1 MKIYTAQVKSSL
13 DVARMGIIQ
22 ITCTDEPRATEAY
35 YTTPY
40 HKPFRTGGMFAIPAE
55 NSNIL
60 IAFDDKN
67 LKAYYL
73 STIIDADEAGKANNV
88 AKSLVQV
95 VANPVA
101 AAATGPLGFLTKPL
115 LNKVA
120 DKLFKT
126 PIVGDQTKLYEG
138 FAPAVMKFKNDEDN
152 GLSITDK
159 NAKKYMVNETRL
171 NSGGKYLSLNSSPE
185 IDCVH
190 LDNGHGDFLK
200 ITGMPQ
206 SAVGLPPDPK
216 RSLQAKTFL
225 SQEFVSDRGG
235 IDLRVVEGKDINIE
249 NDSTGFM
256 SVGGVGGFRS
266 GNVNIFSKWKNIR
279 LAAKGFIFP
288 PNVGG
293 QIILETALSKIFTT
307 NLGIAMKAGL
317 PVVGASLEM
326 DAATGTVV
334 IKNTI
339 SKIIMTNIG
348 ISLRCGLAS
357 IELTPAGVINLTAP
371 LGINLITPGI
381 NTTSQSLGFSPG
393 AVNIGGPTSIVN
405 IQGSVVNMQGAAVN
419 IDGETG
425 IFLNTGQATVAGV
438 LTGLLD
444 IPFTPPTPANPPALG
459 TLPIVPAVDVEYPS
473 GSKFPV

>member
-1 MKIYTAQVKSSL
+1 MKIYTAQVKSTL
-13 DVARMGIIQ
+13 DLARMGIIQ
-22 ITCTDEPRATEAY
+22 VACEDEPKITEAY

-40 HKPFRTGGMFAIPAE
+40 HRPFTTGGMFAIPAE
-55 NSNIL
+55 RSNIL
-60 IAFDDKN
+60 IAFDEKTS
-67 LKAYYL
+67 KAYYL
-73 STIIDADEAGKANNV
+73 STIIDSPQIDVAASIITDSVTQLTPPNIASAFLGNV
-88 AKSLVQV
+88 AKKVFKS
-95 VANPVA
+95 
-101 AAATGPLGFLTKPL
+101 PL
-115 LNKVA
+115 
-120 DKLFKT
+120 
-126 PIVGDQTKLYEG
+126 VGDQTKLYEG

-185 IDCVH
+185 IDCVQ

-256 SVGGVGGFRS
+256 SVFGVGGFRS

-288 PNVGG
+288 PNIGG

-326 DAATGTVV
+326 DAATGTVI

-339 SKIIMTNIG
+339 SKIIMTNLG

-357 IELTPAGVINLTAP
+357 IELTPQGTINLTAP

-425 IFLNTGQATVAGV
+425 IFLNTGQATVAGA

-444 IPFTPPTPANPPALG
+444 IPFAPPTPANPPALG
-459 TLPIVPAVDVEYPS
+459 IAPIVPAVDVEYPT